1 MLGFSEPLR
10 VAVIGANSGIAKQII
25 QTIVDD
31 NAVTEIWIS
40 TRGAPELT
48 HHKITHHFVDVE
60 HEEQI
65 KDWAREMKNAQFKPN
80 LILNCLG
87 ILHTDSFGPE
97 KTWRHLDYD
106 AMRQVFAINAFAVPM
121 LGKYLLPLI
130 SRQERVVFLS
140 FSAKVGSIGDN
151 RLGGWYS
158 YRASKAA
165 HNMFVKTL
173 SIEAKMKYPQLC
185 IAAYHPGTVDT
196 KLSKPFTKRY
206 PAEKL
211 FSPARAVQEVCS
223 VLSQLQPENSGNF
236 FAWDG
241 AELPF

>member
-1 MLGFSEPLR
+1 MR
-10 VAVIGANSGIAKQII
+10 VIVIGANSGIAQELI
-25 QTIVDD
+25 QTLID
-31 NAVTEIWIS
+31 NEDVSEWIS
-40 TRGAPELT
+40 TRNSPAIE
-48 HHKITHHFVDVE
+48 HHKIRHSYVDIE
-60 HEEQI
+60 DEQQI
-65 KDWAREMKNAQFKPN
+65 ADWVQDMKEAKFQPN

-87 ILHTDSFGPE
+87 ILHTNEFGPE

-106 AMRQVFAINAFAVPM
+106 VMKKVFAINAFAVPM
-121 LGKYLLPLI
+121 LGRYLIPLI
-130 SRQERVVFLS
+130 SRNERVIFLS
-140 FSAKVGSIGDN
+140 FSARVGSISDN

-173 SIEAKMKYPQLC
+173 SIEAKFKYPHFC
-185 IAAYHPGTVDT
+185 IASYHPGTVDT

-211 FSPARAVQEVCS
+211 FSPSRAVQEVMNVIS
-223 VLSQLQPENSGNF
+223 TLEAENSGEF

-241 AELPF
+241 SSIQY